1 LLVIV
6 FSGTEA
12 ASSEAS
18 RENYCED
25 GRSNGFAQD
34 KVQEVILE
42 NRQRSCEAL
51 WQCRLASAL
60 GTCAVKKPFE

>member
-1 LLVIV
+1 LPVIV
-6 FSGTEA
+6 FSGADA

-25 GRSNGFAQD
+25 EDHNGFAQD

-42 NRQRSCEAL
+42 NRRRSCEAL
-51 WQCRLASAL
+51 WQCRLAPASGLA
-60 GTCAVKKPFE
+60 P